1 MRTFRHLSPIG
12 GCIEVWIGTIREKI
26 GRVVF
31 ALFLAI
37 IMSSC
42 QYDEI
47 VPVAPELGEDE
58 VLFSQDIVPI
68 FESSCN
74 RSSCHGEWVPPI
86 LVPEH
91 AYNNL
96 INENFIDKNTPEN
109 SELYQWMIG
118 NRARPMPLSGPN
130 AEYNAKI
137 LTWIQQGAK
146 NN

>member
-1 MRTFRHLSPIG
+1 MKTFRHLSPIG
-12 GCIEVWIGTIREKI
+12 GFTDLGVSNIREKI
-26 GRVVF
+26 GRGVF
-31 ALFLAI
+31 ALSLAI

-47 VPVAPELGEDE
+47 VPVAPDLGEDE

-74 RSSCHGEWVPPI
+74 RSSCHGERVPPI
-86 LVPEH
+86 LVPDE
-91 AYNNL
+91 AYSNL
-96 INENFIDKNTPEN
+96 INENFINRQAPEN